1 MIAGLMTRWICLL
14 GLLGLIDAAPGLRGT
29 EDWTQCGILGKA
41 APQKTRIVHGK
52 DADQCVW
59 RWQVSLSTPTSQYC
73 GGTLISPG
81 HVLTAAHCLS
91 HVRGP
96 CAVRALRVHAGSRKR
111 VPGTTGAVV
120 ERHAKKI
127 FIHPLYN
134 QNVPHDYDFAIIQ
147 LDKAMPLNECIGL
160 ACLPNKDEK
169 PGANCSITGWG
180 TLKSMGPTP
189 DVLQEAAVTLL
200 PDSVCERNYSYT
212 KQVISGS
219 MLCASGI
226 SEKGIVDTCQGDSGG
241 PLSCREE
248 GRYVLRGVT
257 SWGQGCAYA
266 NFPGVYGKVQSVI
279 SWIEDVTS
287 EKVRNVHADDK
298 QETMNIS
305 GIDFNGS
312 MWAVIK
318 GNCTK
323 DSDGCIMSPGYPQ
336 NYTPKSICVFA
347 VNASAAVP
355 IKVVNFSTE
364 EKFDALISDCQ
375 YFSGSKGPD
384 KFVPHGPIFWHSDDS
399 IVSSGWKLCPETPER
414 HGRLATP
421 PPR

>member
-1 MIAGLMTRWICLL
+1 MTRWICLL
-14 GLLGLIDAAPGLRGT
+14 GLLGLMDAAPGLRGK
-29 EDWTQCGILGKA
+29 EDWTQCGILGKT

-91 HVRGP
+91 HVKGP

-120 ERHAKKI
+120 ERQAKKI

-134 QNVPHDYDFAIIQ
+134 QNVPHDYDFAIIE

-169 PGANCSITGWG
+169 PGTNCSITGWG
-180 TLKSMGPTP
+180 TLKTMGPTP

-200 PDSVCERNYSYT
+200 PDSECERNYSYT
-212 KQVISGS
+212 KQVITGS

-226 SEKGIVDTCQGDSGG
+226 TAEGIVDTCQGDSGG

-248 GRYVLRGVT
+248 GRFVLRGVT

-287 EKVRNVHADDK
+287 EKVRRPHADDK

-323 DSDGCIMSPGYPQ
+323 DSDGCIMSPGYPK
-336 NYTPKSICVFA
+336 NYTTKSICVFA

-364 EKFDALISDCQ
+364 EKFDALISDCK

-399 IVSSGWKLCPETPER
+399 VVSSGWKLCPEVPER
-414 HGRLATP
+414 RGRLATP